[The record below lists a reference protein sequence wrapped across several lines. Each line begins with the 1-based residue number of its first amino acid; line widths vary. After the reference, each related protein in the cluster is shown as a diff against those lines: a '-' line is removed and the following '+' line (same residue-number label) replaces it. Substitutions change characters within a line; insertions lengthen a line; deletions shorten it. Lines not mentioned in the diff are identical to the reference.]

1 MAIKVT
7 DDLVGTARLSGSG
20 GGSLT
25 QHQMAQAPNAVSSG
39 TENKVKMTKH
49 ISPNGFVYFD
59 VNKSPSPLS
68 VDFGPITEIVCKNM
82 LSESYDLEKI
92 RSMPHLD
99 IPLEGPTGWRER
111 FRKFDRKPW
120 EK

>member
-1 MAIKVT
+1 MFDIELYKKSLEDHARQEAEQIAQYDKLYRVKPEPLSVSPYAVSLNA
-7 DDLVGTARLSGSG
+7 DGTAIISGSG
-20 GGSLT
+20 GGSGLT
-25 QHQMAQAPNAVSSG
+25 LHQMAQALNAVSSG
-39 TENKVKMTKH
+39 TEV
-49 ISPNGFVYFD
+49 
-59 VNKSPSPLS
+59 
-68 VDFGPITEIVCKNM
+68 
-82 LSESYDLEKI
+82 SESNDLEKI